1 MINFI
6 ILLSSI
12 LIVVIVILVVIALMC
27 NKKEFSLYENISE
40 EPNDL
45 STPQSLE
52 EITDE
57 SKVTSEEV
65 QFLRKIMK
73 INQKWWFSFLY
84 KDK

>member
-1 MINFI
+1 
-6 ILLSSI
+6 
-12 LIVVIVILVVIALMC
+12 MC

-73 INQKWWFSFLY
+73 INQK
-84 KDK
+84 